1 MIIGSR
7 EIGKE
12 VGTKRCK
19 GSKIGTV
26 LGGNRAYMAPFDRSP
41 GAGGDGNFRFS
52 RWPVA
57 SFG

>member
-12 VGTKRCK
+12 VGRKRCK

-41 GAGGDGNFRFS
+41 GAG
-52 RWPVA
+52 
-57 SFG
+57 